1 MDRSRISDPRTSS
14 SSASTAPGHASVERK
29 EEAMTRF
36 QLVFRE
42 NGVDRVETRDNN
54 TDGEP
59 HFDGKLVVDGAVYAI
74 RGVEWLV
81 TADHIGD
88 TKRFP
93 CTLVAEPAEE
103 LM

>member
-1 MDRSRISDPRTSS
+1 
-14 SSASTAPGHASVERK
+14 
-29 EEAMTRF
+29 MTRF

-54 TDGEP
+54 MDGEP
-59 HFDGKLVVDGAVYAI
+59 EIDGKLLVDGQVYVI
-74 RGVEWLV
+74 MGVEWLL
-81 TADHIGD
+81 TADDIGD
-88 TKRFP
+88 TRRFL